1 MKNISFEIL
10 LVTVYIPDRFTPVN
24 VTNVYRTFLQ
34 SIETYNGMP
43 KKKKVEY
50 ILIILFFSTYEFQM

>member
-1 MKNISFEIL
+1 MLKYF
-10 LVTVYIPDRFTPVN
+10 LVTVFIPDRFTPVN

-50 ILIILFFSTYEFQM
+50 ILIILFFSTYESQM